1 MSMANLYLRALS
13 SPGPDQPK
21 FCAAV
26 IDWDLEVS
34 RWFCLLRLPVSRE
47 LHAPDK
53 VAGRLGG
60 QLDNFLVIICF
71 QACQGCT

>member
-1 MSMANLYLRALS
+1 MVLFVGLKAGAHGE
-13 SPGPDQPK
+13 P
-21 FCAAV
+21 
-26 IDWDLEVS
+26 
-34 RWFCLLRLPVSRE
+34 RE
-47 LHAPDK
+47 LHTQDK